1 MTIFNFIL
9 KSLWYFRKQHLA
21 VFAGTLISTAVLTGA
36 LIVGDSVKFSLRQI
50 VDARLGN
57 IKFAMQTGD
66 RFVRYELANDISK
79 DLNIAT
85 SPLLMMQGIS
95 INPES
100 KSRINKTQI
109 NGIDQS
115 FWKLSNKKMPELSED
130 EVIISTNIARKL
142 NLKINDEILLRV
154 ENANVIPLNAP
165 FAKETDPSVSF
176 RVIVK
181 AIVND
186 KNLGRFGLKNI
197 QSASYNIFISHDY
210 LAKKLDLQGLVNSI
224 ITSDNIEQDLKVEDL
239 NYSLSKVW
247 QLEDANILIRKLD
260 DIGKFEILSNR
271 IFIDEPISKSLE
283 SIEIQNETILTY
295 LVNSIRFN
303 ENETPYSFVTAT
315 SSPFLLKDM
324 KENEIIINKWLA
336 SDLNVSVN
344 DTIEIDYYI
353 IGPLRTLEEETK
365 TFIVKDIISTQGN
378 IANKSLM
385 PLFPGLSDAGS
396 CSDWETGIPIDLERI
411 RDKDEKY
418 WNDYKGT
425 PKALISI
432 QTGLN
437 LWQNKYGSYTAIRF
451 NKNDISPDNL
461 KKEILNK
468 LNPNDLN
475 LSFAPVQSE
484 GIQAASGGV
493 NFGELFLS
501 MSFFII
507 VAGILL
513 IVLIYSLNTESRT
526 EETGV
531 LSGLGFTKKQIIK
544 IRFSENI
551 ITAIFGG
558 IAGAFIGILYNNG
571 IMIAL
576 NSVWQNIVRTNMLNV
591 YIRPS
596 TLSIGAIGGIAI
608 ALFAIYFVTIR
619 KLKQPI
625 IGLIRNSTLYSQKV
639 TKIRNNI
646 NKFIAIISILIVI
659 VLVSYSFVTSVDQNA
674 SLILSAGGIFLIG
687 CIAIINLNFNKTQQN
702 LNSSPPTLNQF
713 ALKNATKN
721 KGRSIA
727 IITLL
732 ALGTFTIIITGAN
745 RKTFYGSE
753 NIRQS
758 GTGGFLFWSE
768 TTLPVLYNLNSEDG
782 KSKFSLDYETDL
794 ENVDFIQLHELDG
807 DDASCLNLN
816 QVQKPKILGV
826 SPEELNVRNAFSFTK
841 LMKGINEDKPW
852 LELNKTYDKNVIPA
866 FADQTVI
873 TWGLMKEVGD
883 TLIYLNE
890 NGEKIYLVLIGGLNA
905 SIFQGNILI
914 ADNVFMQHFPSVSG
928 SKTMLIDGPLE
939 NKDKIAGLL
948 KTYLQDY
955 GIELTSASERL
966 SQFYSITNTYLT
978 VFMFLGGL
986 GVIIGTLGLGIVL
999 LRNIIERRHEIALLL
1014 AVGFSRN
1021 KIFKLIFIENI
1032 YLLLLGTE
1040 IGICAAIIGIIP
1052 SLISPSF
1059 NMPIFFVLLLVILV
1073 LFSGI
1078 LWIYFPA
1085 RNAIKYRLISSLR
1098 NE

>member
-9 KSLWYFRKQHLA
+9 KSFWFFRRQHLA
-21 VFAGTLISTAVLTGA
+21 VFAGALISTAVLTGA
-36 LIVGDSVKFSLRQI
+36 LIVGDSVKFSLKQI

-66 RFVRYELANDISK
+66 RFVRSELADDISK

-85 SPLLMMQGIS
+85 SPILMLQGIS
-95 INPES
+95 INTES
-100 KSRINKTQI
+100 RSRINKTQI

-115 FWKLSNKKMPELSED
+115 FWKLSNKTIPELSED
-130 EVIISTNIARKL
+130 EVIISNNVAQKL
-142 NLKINDEILLRV
+142 NLKIDDEILLRV

-181 AIVND
+181 AIAD
-186 KNLGRFGLKNI
+186 DENLGRFGLKNI
-197 QSASYNIFISHDY
+197 QSAPYNIFVSMEY
-210 LAKKLDLQGLVNSI
+210 LARKIDLQGLANII
-224 ITSDNIEQDLKVEDL
+224 ITSDNIEQNLKVEDI
-239 NYSLSKVW
+239 NYSLSRVW
-247 QLEDANILIRKLD
+247 QPEDANIVIRELD
-260 DIGKFEILSNR
+260 NIGKIEMLSNR
-271 IFIDEPISKSLE
+271 IFIDLPISESLKNF
-283 SIEIQNETILTY
+283 EIPNETILTY
-295 LVNSIRFN
+295 LVNTIRFN
-303 ENETPYSFVTAT
+303 EKETPYSFVTAT
-315 SSPFLLKDM
+315 SSPFLPKDM
-324 KENEIIINKWLA
+324 KENEIIINEWLA
-336 SDLNVSVN
+336 SDLNVSIS
-344 DTIEIDYYI
+344 DTIEIDYFI
-353 IGPLRTLEEETK
+353 IGPLRTLEEK
-365 TFIVKDIISTQGN
+365 SNKFIVKNIIPTRGN

-418 WNDYKGT
+418 WDDYKGT

-437 LWQNKYGSYTAIRF
+437 LWKNKYGSYTAIRF
-451 NKNDISPDNL
+451 DKNDISPDNF
-461 KKEILNK
+461 KNEILKK

-475 LSFAPVQSE
+475 LSFTPVHSE

-493 NFGELFLS
+493 DFGELFLS
-501 MSFFII
+501 MSFFVI

-513 IVLIYSLNTESRT
+513 TVLIYSLNTESRS

-531 LSGLGFTKKQIIK
+531 LSGLGFSKKQIIQ

-558 IAGAFIGILYNNG
+558 IAGAFIGILYNYG

-591 YIRPS
+591 CIRPS
-596 TLSIGAIGGIAI
+596 TLFIGAIGGVII
-608 ALFAIYFVTIR
+608 ALLAIYFVTIK

-625 IGLIRNSTLYSQKV
+625 IGLIRDSSLYSHKV
-639 TKIRNNI
+639 TKIRNSI

-659 VLVSYSFVTSVDQNA
+659 ALVSYSFVTSIDQNA
-674 SLILSAGGIFLIG
+674 SLILSAGGIFLISS
-687 CIAIINLNFNKTQQN
+687 IAIINLIFNKTRQN
-702 LNSSPPTLNQF
+702 PDTSLLTLTQF
-713 ALKNATKN
+713 AFKNAAKN

-745 RKTFYGSE
+745 RKTFYSSE
-753 NIRQS
+753 NIIQS

-768 TTLPVLYNLNSEDG
+768 TTLPILYNLNSDDG
-782 KSKFSLDYETDL
+782 KSKFGLDDEANL

-826 SPEELNVRNAFSFTK
+826 IPEELNIRNAFSFVK
-841 LMKGINEDKPW
+841 LMKGIDENKPW
-852 LELNKTYDKNVIPA
+852 LELNKSYEKNVIPA

-873 TWGLMKEVGD
+873 TWGLIKEIGD

-890 NGEKIYLVLIGGLNA
+890 NGEQIYLVLIGGLNA

-914 ADNVFMQHFPSVSG
+914 ADDVFMKHFPSVSG

-948 KTYLQDY
+948 NTYFQDY

-966 SQFYSITNTYLT
+966 SQFYSVTNTYLT

-1014 AVGFSRN
+1014 AVGFSG
-1021 KIFKLIFIENI
+1021 KKVFKLIFIENI
-1032 YLLLLGTE
+1032 YLLLLGTG
-1040 IGICAAIIGIIP
+1040 IGICAAIIGILP
-1052 SLISPSF
+1052 SLISPSYSI
-1059 NMPIFFVLLLVILV
+1059 PVFFVFLLVVLV
-1073 LFSGI
+1073 LSSGI

-1085 RNAIKYRLISSLR
+1085 RKAINSRLITSLR